1 MNEKIGKNDMVDSQ
15 AAIYAYIGYKEGN
28 RYRHKAIVLV
38 SSKGKD
44 RYNNVLYV
52 AIDSSNFHVIVEGD
66 NKFSHNFHGRYGHEY
81 NRFSF
86 IRGTLIIHSTDIWGN
101 AIELSISSV

>member
-1 MNEKIGKNDMVDSQ
+1 MNEKLGKNDTVDSQ
-15 AAIYAYIGYKEGN
+15 SAINAYIGNKEQNG
-28 RYRHKAIVLV
+28 YRHKARVLI
-38 SSKGKD
+38 SSKGKN
-44 RYNNVLYV
+44 RYSNVLYV

>member
-1 MNEKIGKNDMVDSQ
+1 MNEKLGKNDTVDSQ
-15 AAIYAYIGYKEGN
+15 SAINAYIGNKEQNG
-28 RYRHKAIVLV
+28 YRHKARVLI
-38 SSKGKD
+38 SSKGKNS
-44 RYNNVLYV
+44 YSNVLNV
-52 AIDSSNFHVIVEGD
+52 AIDSSNYNVIVEGD